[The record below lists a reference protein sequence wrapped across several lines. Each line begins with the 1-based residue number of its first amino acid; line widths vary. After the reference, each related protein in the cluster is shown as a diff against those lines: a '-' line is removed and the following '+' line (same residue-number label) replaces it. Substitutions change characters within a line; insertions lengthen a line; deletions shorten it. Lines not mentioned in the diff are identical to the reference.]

1 MHTSWQRNQK
11 DKRAAADC
19 GNRSGRGVCGSVLGR
34 QGNRCAARRTAFGS
48 ALTASA
54 RCRNWLPVIDGPFPR
69 GKLPR
74 EAPTPASPFRCWG
87 SLEAIPSE
95 PPSLAHRWL
104 ASDVGGEGMAAI
116 PLVSLSVLAPSP
128 GRDKAALLRPNCW
141 NLITPLR
148 GGRNLS
154 AASRQ
159 PARVAGSDSY
169 VDISNFCAS
178 SALVG
183 STSACSRLMP
193 ARATRAATS
202 MLWMIASISSA
213 E

>member
-74 EAPTPASPFRCWG
+74 EAPTPSVPFSMLGLARSHPLGAAVARSPMAGERRRRRG
-87 SLEAIPSE
+87 
-95 PPSLAHRWL
+95 
-104 ASDVGGEGMAAI
+104 DGGH

-141 NLITPLR
+141 NLIAPLR
-148 GGRNLS
+148 GRRNLA